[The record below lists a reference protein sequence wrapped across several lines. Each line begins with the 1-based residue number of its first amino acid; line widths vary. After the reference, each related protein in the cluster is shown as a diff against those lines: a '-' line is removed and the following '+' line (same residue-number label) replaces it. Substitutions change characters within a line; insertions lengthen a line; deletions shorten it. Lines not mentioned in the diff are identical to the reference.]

1 MLVRI
6 PIGTAMSSKDEEFFK
21 AMGARIAQGRK
32 DQNLTQHQVAERLG
46 IAQQTYAQYE
56 VGIRR
61 IPASM
66 IPVLAQDLGLT
77 LDELM
82 GQSERPR
89 SKPGPAP
96 NLQKQIER
104 IRHLPKTKQ
113 QVLMEMLDGFL
124 TKTGH

>member
-1 MLVRI
+1 MLIRI
-6 PIGTAMSSKDEEFFK
+6 PIGTDMSSKDEQFFK
-21 AMGARIAQGRK
+21 ALGARIAQARK
-32 DQNLTQHQVAERLG
+32 DQNITQQQAADRLG

-66 IPVLAQDLGLT
+66 LPVLAQDLGLT

-82 GQSERPR
+82 GQRERSR
-89 SKPGPAP
+89 SKPGPAT

-113 QVLMEMLDGFL
+113 QILMEMLDGFL